1 MCINKLEAYLKS
13 FLRLVHIFKSQA
25 IDYRIIEFENGKGLL
40 R

>member
-13 FLRLVHIFKSQA
+13 FLRLAHILKSQP
-25 IDYRIIEFENGKGLL
+25 IDYRIIEFENRKGPL